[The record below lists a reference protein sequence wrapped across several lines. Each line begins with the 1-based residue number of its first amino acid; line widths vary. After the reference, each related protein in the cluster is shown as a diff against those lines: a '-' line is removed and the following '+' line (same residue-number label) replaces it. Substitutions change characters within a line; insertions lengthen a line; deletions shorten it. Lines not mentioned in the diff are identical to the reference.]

1 MSPAAARDMPAR
13 GPPSKGIAT
22 NVDAGNPLSGCPA
35 RTFPLHSASMALAV
49 FYALLQLLFLS
60 GLGFFLSRLRGWPRD
75 VFHGFNR
82 FVATVA
88 LPVSFFTSIAR
99 TDPASLRSAWIF
111 PLAAVVVIGLGLAVA
126 APVILLPHVPRE
138 SRRAAMGL
146 ATFGNSG
153 YLPLAL
159 MEILPLSLPALAG
172 RFDFP
177 AATLYIG
184 TYLMVNSPLLW
195 SLGNWLVAGTGR
207 PRLGELI
214 TPPFVGI
221 VAGLVVVGFGLQG
234 PLLDAALPFFH
245 VFRALERIGSTTVPL
260 VMVALGAMIGE
271 LAFAPGT
278 RRGLLGVAAAVS
290 AVRFVLLPAAF
301 VALYLLVLKPLAFD
315 EPQLWTIF
323 LLMHLPPATNLSVMA
338 ARARRNEAQVSFTIL
353 VTYVLYLF
361 LLPLYLLLFLRLVGS

>member
-1 MSPAAARDMPAR
+1 
-13 GPPSKGIAT
+13 
-22 NVDAGNPLSGCPA
+22 
-35 RTFPLHSASMALAV
+35 MALAV

-75 VFHGFNR
+75 LFHGFNR

-111 PLAAVVVIGLGLAVA
+111 PLAAVVVIGLGLALSV
-126 APVILLPHVPRE
+126 PLVGLPGFPRGE
-138 SRRAAMGL
+138 RRAAMGL
-146 ATFGNSG
+146 SAFGNSG

-221 VAGLVVVGFGLQG
+221 VAGLVVAATGLQG
-234 PLLDAALPFFH
+234 PLLDPGLPFFH
-245 VFRALERIGSTTVPL
+245 VFRALERIGATTVPL
-260 VMVALGAMIGE
+260 VMVALGAMIGD

-278 RRGLLGVAAAVS
+278 RRGLLGVAAVVS
-290 AVRFVLLPAAF
+290 VVRFLLLPAAF
-301 VALYLLVLKPLAFD
+301 VALYLLVLKPLAFS
-315 EPQLWTIF
+315 EPQLWTVF
-323 LLMHLPPATNLSVMA
+323 LMMHLPPATNLSVMA
-338 ARARRNEAQVSFTIL
+338 SRARRNEAQVSFTLL
-353 VTYVLYLF
+353 VTYVAYLVA
-361 LLPLYLLLFLRLVGS
+361 LPLYLLLFLRLVGE

>member
-1 MSPAAARDMPAR
+1 
-13 GPPSKGIAT
+13 
-22 NVDAGNPLSGCPA
+22 
-35 RTFPLHSASMALAV
+35 MALAV

-75 VFHGFNR
+75 LFHGFNR

-99 TDPASLRSAWIF
+99 TDPASLRTAWIF
-111 PLAAVVVIGLGLAVA
+111 PLAAVVVIGLGLALA
-126 APVILLPHVPRE
+126 APLAALRVFPRGE
-138 SRRAAMGL
+138 RRAALGL
-146 ATFGNSG
+146 AAFGNSG
-153 YLPLAL
+153 FLPLAL

-195 SLGNWLVAGTGR
+195 SLGTWLVAGTGR

-221 VAGLVVVGFGLQG
+221 VAGLAVAATGLQA
-234 PLLDAALPFFH
+234 PLLDPELPFFH
-245 VFRALERIGSTTVPL
+245 VFRALERIGATTVAL

-278 RRGLLGVAAAVS
+278 RRGLVGVAALVS
-290 AVRFVLLPAAF
+290 VVRFLLLPAAF
-301 VALYLLVLKPLAFD
+301 VALYLLVLKPLAFSD
-315 EPQLWTIF
+315 PQLWTVF
-323 LLMHLPPATNLSVMA
+323 LLMHLPPATNFSVMA
-338 ARARRNEAQVSFTIL
+338 SRAGRNEAQVSFTLL
-353 VTYVLYLF
+353 VTYVAYLVA
-361 LLPLYLLLFLRLVGS
+361 LPLYLLLFLRLVGG